1 MTAHRSHHLGARL
14 ASVAAIG
21 FGVTT
26 FVAGGAILAGE
37 GAARDAAGQYV
48 SFVLWFNFLVGFAY
62 VLAGVGLWA
71 QRRWSVRLGLA
82 IALATAAVFTAF
94 GVHVFNGGVFEQRT
108 VFAMGFRLLFWGFFS
123 VVAWRDTSRR
133 QEQV

>member
-1 MTAHRSHHLGARL
+1 MTVHRSHHLGARL
-14 ASVAAIG
+14 TSVAAVG
-21 FGVTT
+21 FGVITI
-26 FVAGGAILAGE
+26 VAGGAILAGE

-48 SFVLWFNFLVGFAY
+48 AFVLWFNFLVGFAY

-71 QRRWSVRLGLA
+71 QRRWSVGLGLA

-94 GVHVFNGGVFEQRT
+94 GVYVFNGGVFEQRT
-108 VFAMGFRLLFWGFFS
+108 VFAMGFRLLFWVFFS